1 LRFFIEGEKY
11 FRYIIK
17 KSINFMKILSFFKK
31 LFGGSVEPQCE
42 TKTSVEPEV
51 KQAPVQEPVV
61 VKQPEVKAEPV
72 KTEPAKVEQK
82 TTEKKITAKDIK
94 SKARKKPQTEE
105 AKKTETKPVAKPKG
119 DKKPAAKRSKPSK

>member
-1 LRFFIEGEKY
+1 MNFVVLNLNKYILVKIVDLILFNLVCLCRSISANKIKIQPIIVEGIV
-11 FRYIIK
+11 II
-17 KSINFMKILSFFKK
+17 I
-31 LFGGSVEPQCE
+31 
-42 TKTSVEPEV
+42 
-51 KQAPVQEPVV
+51 
-61 VKQPEVKAEPV
+61 
-72 KTEPAKVEQK
+72 K